1 MYLVF
6 EGIDG
11 SYKSTIC
18 EIVYENLSKDIRNT
32 NITLVSQ
39 PAGTEISNLIRE
51 ITKKEFKNEILTTY
65 AETMLF
71 LAARSQLFTYK
82 IEPELKRGGIVI
94 SDRCNLS
101 TIAYQSFKGANKGDI
116 FNLIEKSPWFIKA
129 DILFV
134 IKIPHQIAESRI
146 KKRNQPSDHLEKRL
160 KHCESVYET
169 QETERLAHNV
179 FYLDGIDHNGKEF
192 TSAELATQALNIIY
206 SLIQH
211 G

>member
-82 IEPELKRGGIVI
+82 IEPTLQNGGVVI

-101 TIAYQSFKGANKGDI
+101 TIAYQSYKGGSKEEI
-116 FNLIEKSPWFIKA
+116 SKLILTAPWFRKA
-129 DILFV
+129 DILFIV
-134 IKIPHQIAESRI
+134 DLPYKVAESRI
-146 KKRNQPSDHLEKRL
+146 EQRGLPSDHLEKRL
-160 KHCESVYET
+160 KHCEKVYLT
-169 QETERLAHNV
+169 YNTEHIAYNV
-179 FYLDGIDHNGKEF
+179 FHLNGLKPNNEEF
-192 TSAELATQALNIIY
+192 TSAELAIQALEIIKR
-206 SLIQH
+206 LLKND
-211 G
+211 